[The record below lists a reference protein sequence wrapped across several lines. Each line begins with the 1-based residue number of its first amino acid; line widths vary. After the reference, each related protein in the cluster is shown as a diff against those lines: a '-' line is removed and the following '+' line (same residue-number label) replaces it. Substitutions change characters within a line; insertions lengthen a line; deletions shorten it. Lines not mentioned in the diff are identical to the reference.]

1 MAKFYL
7 EIIECGVK
15 GATAVIQN
23 EIDIFI
29 HQKTNEAENIVNQ
42 FIREDFEQE
51 KLANEE
57 KIKQAE
63 LAMRQKEV
71 EIK

>member
-7 EIIECGVK
+7 EIIECGIQ
-15 GATAVIQN
+15 GAQDVIQN

-29 HQKTNEAENIVNQ
+29 HQKTEEAENIVNG
-42 FIREDFEQE
+42 FIREDFERD

-57 KIKQAE
+57 KIS
-63 LAMRQKEV
+63 
-71 EIK
+71 